1 MHLTLKIKNTYKLQL
16 LTVLMIFSFGL
27 KAELALNDPAPDFE
41 LLDQDG
47 KSHKLEDYSGQW
59 LVLYFYPK
67 DDTPGCTTE
76 ACSFRDDIYK
86 IRELKTK
93 IVGISTDDVES
104 HEKFAKKYSLPFPL
118 LSDKGAVVAKSYG
131 SAVRVGPFKMAKR
144 HSFII
149 SPSGKIAMIYRR
161 VNPSTH
167 SNEII
172 DKLKLLTSSN

>member
-1 MHLTLKIKNTYKLQL
+1 MTIINNIFKSKLFL
-16 LTVLMIFSFGL
+16 LLMILPFNL
-27 KAELALNDPAPDFE
+27 KAELSVDDPAPNFE
-41 LLDQDG
+41 LLDQSG
-47 KSHKLEDYSGQW
+47 NTHKLTDYNGNW

-86 IRELKTK
+86 IRELNAK
-93 IVGISTDDVES
+93 IVGISTDDIES

-118 LSDKGAVVAKSYG
+118 LSDKDALVAKSYG

-149 SPSGKIAMIYRR
+149 SPAGKIAMIYRR
-161 VNPSTH
+161 VNPNTH
-167 SNEII
+167 SSEII
-172 DKLKLLTSSN
+172 DKLKLLATSKQI

>member
-1 MHLTLKIKNTYKLQL
+1 MTIIESVFKSKLFIL
-16 LTVLMIFSFGL
+16 FMVLPFSL
-27 KAELALNDPAPDFE
+27 KAELSISDPAPSFE
-41 LLDQDG
+41 LLDQNG
-47 KSHKLEDYSGQW
+47 NTHKLTDYNGDW

-86 IRELKTK
+86 ISELKAK
-93 IVGISTDDVES
+93 IVGISTDNVES

-118 LSDKGAVVAKSYG
+118 LSDKDALVAKSYG
-131 SAVRVGPFKMAKR
+131 SAVRFGPFKMAKR

-149 SPSGKIAMIYRR
+149 SPTGKIAMIYRR
-161 VNPSTH
+161 VNPTTH

-172 DKLKLLTSSN
+172 DKLKLLTSLN

>member
-1 MHLTLKIKNTYKLQL
+1 
-16 LTVLMIFSFGL
+16 MIFPFSL
-27 KAELALNDPAPDFE
+27 KAELSIDDPAPSFE
-41 LLDQDG
+41 LLDQN
-47 KSHKLEDYSGQW
+47 SNTHKLTDYSGNW

-86 IRELKTK
+86 IRELKAK
-93 IVGISTDDVES
+93 VVGISTDDVES

-118 LSDKGAVVAKSYG
+118 LSDKDALVAKSYG

-149 SPSGKIAMIYRR
+149 SPTGKIAMIYRR
-161 VNPSTH
+161 VNPNNH
-167 SNEII
+167 SEEII
-172 DKLKLLTSSN
+172 DKLKLLVTSK

>member
-1 MHLTLKIKNTYKLQL
+1 M
-16 LTVLMIFSFGL
+16 
-27 KAELALNDPAPDFE
+27 KASNFE
-41 LLDQDG
+41 LPSTNKKNYSLKDSKG
-47 KSHKLEDYSGQW
+47 KYV
-59 LVLYFYPK
+59 VLYFYPK

-93 IVGISTDDVES
+93 IVGISTDDIES

-118 LSDKGAVVAKSYG
+118 LSDKDAIVAKSYG

-149 SPSGKIAMIYRR
+149 SPTGKIVMIYRR
-161 VNPSTH
+161 VNPATH

-172 DKLKLLTSSN
+172 DKLKLLTSTR

>member
-1 MHLTLKIKNTYKLQL
+1 MKTLISHKIHLLII
-16 LTVLMIFSFGL
+16 LMLFSFSPR
-27 KAELALNDPAPDFE
+27 AELSLNDLAPDFE
-41 LLDQDG
+41 LMDQNGDL
-47 KSHKLEDYSGQW
+47 HKLSDYRGQW

-93 IVGISTDDVES
+93 IVGISTDDIES

-118 LSDKGAVVAKSYG
+118 LSDKDAIVAKSYG

-149 SPSGKIAMIYRR
+149 SPTGKIVMIYRR
-161 VNPSTH
+161 VNPATH

-172 DKLKLLTSSN
+172 DKLKLLTSSS

>member
-1 MHLTLKIKNTYKLQL
+1 M
-16 LTVLMIFSFGL
+16 VFSFGL
-27 KAELALNDPAPDFE
+27 KAELSLNDPAPDFE
-41 LLDQDG
+41 LFDQDG
-47 KSHKLEDYSGQW
+47 NPHRLSDYNGQW

-93 IVGISTDDVES
+93 IVGISTDDVKS
-104 HEKFAKKYSLPFPL
+104 HGKFAKKYGLPFPL
-118 LSDKGAVVAKSYG
+118 LSDKDAVVAQSYG
-131 SAVRVGPFKMAKR
+131 SAFRVGPFKMAKR

-149 SPSGKIAMIYRR
+149 SPTGKIVVIYRK
-161 VNPSTH
+161 VNPSNH

-172 DKLKLLTSSN
+172 DKLKLLTSSNLKQNNL

>member
-1 MHLTLKIKNTYKLQL
+1 MKLSLTSKAPNFKLPSTDGNIIELGKIKKN
-16 LTVLMIFSFGL
+16 II
-27 KAELALNDPAPDFE
+27 
-41 LLDQDG
+41 
-47 KSHKLEDYSGQW
+47 
-59 LVLYFYPK
+59 LYFYPK

-93 IVGISTDDVES
+93 IVGISTDDIES

-118 LSDKGAVVAKSYG
+118 LSDKDAIVAKSYG

-149 SPSGKIAMIYRR
+149 SPTGKIVMIYRR
-161 VNPSTH
+161 VNPATH

-172 DKLKLLTSSN
+172 DKLKLLTSSS

>member
-1 MHLTLKIKNTYKLQL
+1 MTIIESVFKSKLFIL
-16 LTVLMIFSFGL
+16 FMVLPFSL
-27 KAELALNDPAPDFE
+27 KAELSISDPAPSFE
-41 LLDQDG
+41 LLDQNG
-47 KSHKLEDYSGQW
+47 NTHKLTDYNGDW

-86 IRELKTK
+86 ISELKAK
-93 IVGISTDDVES
+93 IVGISTDNVES

-118 LSDKGAVVAKSYG
+118 LSDKDALVAKSYG

-149 SPSGKIAMIYRR
+149 SPTGKIAMIYRR
-161 VNPSTH
+161 VNPTTH

>member
-1 MHLTLKIKNTYKLQL
+1 MTIIENISKLKLFIL
-16 LTVLMIFSFGL
+16 LMMLPFSL
-27 KAELALNDPAPDFE
+27 RAELSIDDSAPNFE
-41 LLDQDG
+41 LLDQSG
-47 KSHKLEDYSGQW
+47 NIHKLADYNGKW

-86 IRELKTK
+86 IRELKAK

-118 LSDKGAVVAKSYG
+118 LSDKDALVAKSYG

-149 SPSGKIAMIYRR
+149 SPTGKIAMIYRR
-161 VNPSTH
+161 VNPNTH
-167 SNEII
+167 SDEII
-172 DKLKLLTSSN
+172 DKLKLLVTSK